1 MKIEINGFG
10 GLITKI
16 APHLL
21 PNEAAQAGQGFD
33 VASGSLRPALGLVSR
48 TNAQVGDLSPSVT
61 RFKKL
66 KFRNADRW
74 VSGSNGER
82 WFVSP
87 IIQDQ
92 FDRFY
97 FTRNNGAPQM
107 GWVTAGGV
115 QTTNL
120 GIAIPNG
127 TLSITGGTTGEFNV
141 TTRYLYV
148 LVSQFGEI
156 SAPSTPSLPVSINP
170 SSVNTTITLSE
181 APTSTHWTEW
191 RLYRQDQNG
200 TYRFLTGKL
209 ISSGLVINDTIPES
223 GLQEELNQLA
233 EGELNEPP
241 PETMR
246 GLTLLPNGVFAGF
259 EDQNVYFSKP
269 YLPHAW
275 PSSYRIAIDGKIVGM
290 ETSASG
296 LVVVTD
302 RKPYLIA
309 GSDPSAMAAIE
320 LDMVEPCST
329 PDSIVDMGAYVVY
342 ASPNGLIAVGTNA
355 QNLTE
360 NIISRDD
367 WLNRINGG
375 VKAVAYQGKYWMV
388 SNGGQI
394 LTFNPS
400 NGAIEQFS
408 TGESIHALF
417 ADSVN
422 STLYMATANGW
433 RVLDGVTRSGSFQW
447 VSKDFVIGERESL
460 TSAKVMADSEVGV
473 SVSYYN
479 TNGTLITT
487 HSQDTTGQAFRLP
500 AVRAHKVRIGLS
512 VDNQPNT
519 QVHSVQLA
527 TTMQEII

>member
-1 MKIEINGFG
+1 MRIEINGFG

-16 APHLL
+16 SPHLL

-33 VASGSLRPALGLVSR
+33 VSSGSLRPSLGLVSR
-48 TNAQVGDLSPSVT
+48 TNAQVGGLSPSVT

-66 KFRNADRW
+66 KFRNAERW

-115 QTTNL
+115 QATDL

-127 TLSITGGTTGEFNV
+127 TLSTTGGSTGEFNV
-141 TTRYLYV
+141 TTRYIYV
-148 LVSQFGEI
+148 LASQFGEL
-156 SAPSTPSLPVSINP
+156 SAPSQPSAPVSIDP
-170 SSVNTTITLSE
+170 SDVNVTITLNTVPSS
-181 APTSTHWTEW
+181 AHWTEW

-209 ISSGLVINDTIPES
+209 ISNGLVINDTIPES

-309 GSDPSAMAAIE
+309 GSDPSAMVAIE
-320 LDMVEPCST
+320 LDMVEPCGN
-329 PDSIVDMGAYVVY
+329 PDSIVDMGAYVIY

-367 WLNRINGG
+367 WANRISGG
-375 VKAVAYQGKYWMV
+375 VKAVAYQGKYWMLSTSGYV
-388 SNGGQI
+388 

-408 TGESIHALF
+408 TGLTVNGLF

-422 STLYMATANGW
+422 NTLYLAATGGW
-433 RVLDGVTRSGSFQW
+433 QVFDGLTRSGSFQW
-447 VSKDFVIGERESL
+447 VSKDFVIGERQSL
-460 TSAKVMADSEVGV
+460 SSAKIMADG
-473 SVSYYN
+473 SVDIQLSYCAV
-479 TNGTLITT
+479 NGSLIQSYSYT
-487 HSQDTTGQAFRLP
+487 SIGDVFRLP
-500 AVRAHKVRIGLS
+500 PVRAYKVRLELS
-512 VDNQPNT
+512 VSGNPDA
-519 QVHSVQLA
+519 QVHLIQLA
-527 TTMQEII
+527 TMMREIV